1 MTKVKFGDLVSRVTK
16 RTKIKKYTSPG
27 EKEFVDYSLNQIE
40 KSRSPYKYVEET
52 ALAEQEG
59 SALASFGE
67 DKLGLRGT
75 KIETSAQKIAKVYG
89 QEKGYLPQTTFDV
102 PAETVSRQINKF
114 ETDILTRKLG
124 AANKAYESIKKGNP
138 AKYVKQRELLDFS
151 KTHSP
156 SQTLFVLRQRSKA
169 AMQPETTT
177 KGGFTAKLGKYA
189 YKDIK
194 YIPKYSGKGA
204 AKTGHQLEEKLFK
217 VQTKAIEF
225 AKGQKLSLQK
235 SLSEKGL
242 IGKSESE
249 PIPVQYLKSTSRFKK
264 FMPAEVKAELGLQE
278 YTGLPVSLSAWTRA
292 DHIKYENWVRAGRK
306 QSYTAQEKAHGRL
319 QNSYIAGPA
328 RAYNWKQEKQFISKI
343 KTDPTFTKEL
353 MTRRRGQVKPGRNPE
368 RWTVPP
374 RRKK

>member
-16 RTKIKKYTSPG
+16 RTKIKKFTSPG

-52 ALAEQEG
+52 VLAEQEG

-75 KIETSAQKIAKVYG
+75 KIGGPSAAADKITRVYG
-89 QEKGYLPQTTFDV
+89 REKGYLPQTTFDV

-124 AANKAYESIKKGNP
+124 AANKAYENIKKGNP
-138 AKYVKQRELLDFS
+138 AKYVKQRKLLDFS

-177 KGGFTAKLGKYA
+177 KA
-189 YKDIK
+189 
-194 YIPKYSGKGA
+194 
-204 AKTGHQLEEKLFK
+204 GHQLEEKLFK

-242 IGKSESE
+242 IGKSESK

-278 YTGLPVSLSAWTRA
+278 YTGLPASIGAWTRA

-306 QSYTAQEKAHGRL
+306 QSYTEQQKAHGRL

-353 MTRRRGQVKPGRNPE
+353 MTRRRGRVKPGRNPE
-368 RWTVPP
+368 RWTVHSRGNSKWLMTYNLMNLNSKIQLLPYP
-374 RRKK
+374 MD

>member
-16 RTKIKKYTSPG
+16 RTKIKKFTSPG

-52 ALAEQEG
+52 VLAEQEG

-75 KIETSAQKIAKVYG
+75 KIGGPSAAADKITRVYG
-89 QEKGYLPQTTFDV
+89 REKGYLPQTTFDV

-124 AANKAYESIKKGNP
+124 AANKAYENIKKGNP
-138 AKYVKQRELLDFS
+138 AKYVKQRKLLDFS

-177 KGGFTAKLGKYA
+177 KA
-189 YKDIK
+189 
-194 YIPKYSGKGA
+194 
-204 AKTGHQLEEKLFK
+204 GHQLEEKLFK

-242 IGKSESE
+242 IGKSESK

-278 YTGLPVSLSAWTRA
+278 YTGLPASIGAWTRA

-306 QSYTAQEKAHGRL
+306 QSYTEQQKAHGRL

-353 MTRRRGQVKPGRNPE
+353 MTRRRGRVKPGRNPE